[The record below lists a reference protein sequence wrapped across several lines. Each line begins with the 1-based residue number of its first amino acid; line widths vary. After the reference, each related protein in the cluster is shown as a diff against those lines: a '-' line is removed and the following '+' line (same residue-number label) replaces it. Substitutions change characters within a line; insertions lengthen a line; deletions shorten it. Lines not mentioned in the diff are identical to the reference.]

1 LKKLDKDKAIELALS
16 GGDDYELCFT
26 LPSGTPDA
34 VLNELESIC
43 PIYCIGTITNQVS
56 ELSFLKENDEPY
68 VIKTNAYR
76 HFS

>member
-1 LKKLDKDKAIELALS
+1 MAIS

-26 LPSGTPDA
+26 LPSGTPDS

-43 PIYCIGTITNQVS
+43 PIYCIGTITNQAL
-56 ELSFLKENDEPY
+56 ELSFMDENDEPY
-68 VIKTNAYR
+68 KIKTYAYR